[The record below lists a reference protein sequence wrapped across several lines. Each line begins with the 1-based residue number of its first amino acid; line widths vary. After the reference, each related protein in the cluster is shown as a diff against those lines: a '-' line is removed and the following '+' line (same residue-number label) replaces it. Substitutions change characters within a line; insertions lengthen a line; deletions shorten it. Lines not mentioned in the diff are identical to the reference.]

1 MSSGFPQDSFK
12 HSSSG
17 EALRAFELRSFTV
30 RPSSHEV
37 MHRPSGR
44 VVRLEPRA
52 MQVLVLLH
60 ASAGEVVTTDDLLNR
75 VWEGKVVSPHSVAT
89 VISELRKVLAADP
102 TLKRAIETIPKRG
115 YRLVLPL
122 RTAGRLPARPASRG
136 RLLPVAL
143 SIGTIAIL
151 ASGTLLWY
159 RSGDSHGVG
168 SSSIESSETAQY
180 LRARQLWSRREHDAT
195 LEARRI
201 LETLIRDDAGFAP
214 AHAALADIYV
224 HKTGADLG
232 LAELDTFREAQRH
245 LDQARRL
252 DAGLPESYVTQ
263 GLLDFYRDDQPA
275 KALASVDQALA
286 RDRNF
291 AYAWQTRAMLLSAM
305 GRHAESLP
313 AIARA
318 RAIDPSS
325 SSIGWDEVWFLYLAG
340 EPQRALQAF
349 ERESAKSRPN
359 ALYGALIE
367 TQLGHPRRALEYW
380 LQRAQGRGA
389 KLADAKAI
397 EAAIAREDYPAAYRE
412 LLRQARADTGYDES
426 TVVLA
431 MWELK
436 SGDETAARLSLE
448 SERRDRDNWLSFWIG
463 QMPIFARPATTAST
477 SG

>member
-12 HSSSG
+12 NSSSG
-17 EALRAFELRSFTV
+17 EALRAFELGSFTV
-30 RPSSHEV
+30 RPSSHELV
-37 MHRPSGR
+37 DGSGA

-60 ASAGEVVTTDDLLNR
+60 ASAGEVVTSEQLLER
-75 VWEGKVVSPHSVAT
+75 VWEGKVVTPHSVST

-102 TLKRAIETIPKRG
+102 ALQGAIETIPKRG
-115 YRLVLPL
+115 YRLVP
-122 RTAGRLPARPASRG
+122 PSSRPAVHLENRPTPP
-136 RLLPVAL
+136 RQMLPFAL
-143 SIGTIAIL
+143 SIGTIAIV
-151 ASGTLLWY
+151 AAGTLLWY

-168 SSSIESSETAQY
+168 SRSIESSETAQY
-180 LRARQLWSRREHDAT
+180 VRARQLWSQREHDAT

-224 HKTGADLG
+224 HKTGSDLG

-245 LDQARRL
+245 LDAARRL
-252 DAGLPESYVTQ
+252 DASLPESYVTQ
-263 GLLDFYRDDQPA
+263 GLLEFYRDDQPL
-275 KALASVDQALA
+275 KALASIDQALA
-286 RDRNF
+286 RDQNF

-305 GRHAESLP
+305 GRHTESLP

-318 RAIDPSS
+318 REIDPAS

-340 EPQRALQAF
+340 ESERALQAF
-349 ERESAKSRPN
+349 KRESAKSRPN

-367 TQLGHPRRALEYW
+367 TQLKHEQGALEYW
-380 LQRAQGRGA
+380 LQRSEVRGA
-389 KLADAKAI
+389 KLSDPQAI
-397 EAAIAREDYPAAYRE
+397 EVLMSREDYPAAYRE
-412 LLRQARADTGYDES
+412 LLSQTRAASGYDES
-426 TVVLA
+426 SVVIA

-436 SGDETAARLSLE
+436 AGDEAAARATLA

-463 QMPIFARPATTAST
+463 QLPIFGRSATTASAP
-477 SG
+477 G